1 MLLLK
6 EKETLSS
13 NGEIVTG
20 GDVYSISMVNAER
33 KGWQKK
39 DPNLRNVA
47 WLLELLRLFSEW
59 EEGLHS
65 QPYQNPSQKVVTQTQ
80 RQNA

>member
-6 EKETLSS
+6 EKETCSS
-13 NGEIVTG
+13 NDEIVTG
-20 GDVYSISMVNAER
+20 GDVYSISMVSAER

-59 EEGLHS
+59 DEGLHA
-65 QPYQNPSQKVVTQTQ
+65 QPDQIPSQKVVTRRQT
-80 RQNA
+80 A

>member
-1 MLLLK
+1 
-6 EKETLSS
+6 
-13 NGEIVTG
+13 
-20 GDVYSISMVNAER
+20 MVNAER